1 MRERLSIQEWC
12 SEERPRE
19 KFLSKGASAL
29 TNAELLA
36 ILLRSGNRESNAIE
50 LARMILEEAGN
61 SLQRLKHFS
70 YEDFCRF
77 KGIGNGKAL
86 SIMAALEI
94 SRRVECEQEPQL
106 AQIYSSRSAASIM
119 APILR
124 DLQHEECWVIYLN
137 TANRV
142 IDKER
147 ISSGGVNCTVVDVKI
162 IIKRAISKLANSIIL
177 FHNHPSGNCR
187 PGEQDKI
194 QTVKLR
200 SAARTCD
207 LELTDHI
214 IIGGKGYFSFL
225 DEGLL

>member
-1 MRERLSIQEWC
+1 MRERLRIQEWS

-36 ILLRSGNRESNAIE
+36 IILRSGDRECNAIE
-50 LARMILEEAGN
+50 LARKILDRVGN
-61 SLQRLKHFS
+61 SLEKLKSLS
-70 YEDFCRF
+70 YEDLCMF
-77 KGIGNGKAL
+77 KGVGNGKAL

-94 SRRVECEQEPQL
+94 SRRVECEQEPEME
-106 AQIYSSRSAASIM
+106 QIYSSKSAAAIM

-124 DLQHEECWVIYLN
+124 HLQHEECWIIYLN

-147 ISSGGVNCTVVDVKI
+147 ISSGGTNCTVVDVKI

-177 FHNHPSGNCR
+177 FHNHPSGSCR
-187 PGEQDKI
+187 PGEHDRI
-194 QTVKLR
+194 QTAKLR
-200 SAARTCD
+200 SAAKTCD